1 MHRLR
6 NAFRP
11 VVEVLEDRCTP
22 SGVVTG
28 SFAHGVWTLTGD
40 SGDNDITVNSSGPPA
55 SFTVTGNN
63 GTTVTGLTTPTG
75 VKAIVYDLGAGND
88 TVGMNTNTTPI
99 RLNALTFLGGDGDNT
114 FFATYLTVNT
124 NLRVT
129 NGTGF
134 DDTELTDFKVKGSVF
149 INDGDGGSST
159 AFFTDLSSVGFN
171 SIGGNLTI
179 LNGTGADDVFISDT
193 KVGGNIINNNGSG
206 DGTNAGEFQ
215 MLNQNQTG
223 ARAVVGG
230 NVSVTF
236 ADGNGRVNLLDTH
249 VKGSVTLNNGSGQF
263 LSEFDGGATLLPVKV
278 DHNLTITGTGSN
290 TIVVGEFMQRTGM
303 IVGGN
308 LLIDLGH
315 PASAMDLFKLVVH
328 GTTTIE

>member
-40 SGDNDITVNSSGPPA
+40 SSDNNITVNSTGKPG
-55 SFTVTGNN
+55 SFTVTGNS
-63 GTTVTGLTTPTG
+63 TPVTGVTNPTG
-75 VKAIVYDLGAGND
+75 VKAIVYDLGDGND
-88 TVGMNTNTTPI
+88 TVSMNTNSTPI

-114 FFATYLTVNT
+114 LSANHLTVNT

-230 NVSVTF
+230 NVRVTF
-236 ADGNGRVNLLDTH
+236 ADGTVSVNQLFDTH
-249 VKGSVTLNNGSGQF
+249 VKGSVTFNDGSGPCT
-263 LSEFDGGATLLPVKV
+263 SEFDGFVTPLPVKI
-278 DHNLTITGTGSN
+278 DHNLTITGAGSN
-290 TIVVGEFMQRTGM
+290 KIVVGESVQKIGM

-308 LLIDLGH
+308 LLIDLGQ
-315 PASAMDLFKLVVH
+315 PASALELFKLVVH

>member
-1 MHRLR
+1 MHRR
-6 NAFRP
+6 RCNAFRP

-40 SGDNDITVNSSGPPA
+40 SADNDITVNSTGTHGA
-55 SFTVTGNN
+55 FTVTGNS
-63 GTTVTGLTTPTG
+63 TTVTGVTNPTG
-75 VKAIVYDLGAGND
+75 VRAIVYDMGAGND
-88 TVGMNTNTTPI
+88 TVTMNTNTTPI
-99 RLNALTFLGGDGDNT
+99 RLNALTFLGGDGNNT
-114 FFATYLTVNT
+114 LTADHLTINT
-124 NLRVT
+124 NLRVM

-134 DDTELTDFKVKGSVF
+134 DQTLLCDFRVKRNVI
-149 INDGDGGSST
+149 INDSDGGSNT
-159 AFFTDLSSVGFN
+159 AFFTDSPSFGFS

-179 LNGTGADDVFISDT
+179 LNGAGQDHIDIADT

-206 DGTNAGEFQ
+206 DGSSAGSFRMSNEFQ
-215 MLNQNQTG
+215 TA

-308 LLIDLGH
+308 LLIDLGQ
-315 PASAMDLFKLVVH
+315 PASALELFKLVVH